1 MLYFIHGQ
9 SQKVFQKAEVMVASL
24 LAKKPDA
31 VVWKLE
37 HEHIMNGKI
46 AEFVGGQ
53 SLFATKYIV
62 TMSRVLEDADTAEIA
77 MEFLDAIHESDNV
90 FIWVEE
96 KVLAKPL
103 KQIEKVAAKTQYFEP
118 NAKTVT
124 KPNIFDLA
132 SAFADRDKKRAWIL
146 YVEALQHF
154 SPEEIY
160 GTLWWQVKMML
171 LARLTKTAAE
181 AGVKDFPYS
190 KARGFLRKYSDDEV
204 TELARNLIAVYHES
218 RLDGEELELNLENLI
233 LAN

>member
-9 SQKVFQKAEVMVASL
+9 SQKVFKKAEEMVTSL

-31 VVWKLE
+31 VVWKME
-37 HEHIMNGKI
+37 REHILNGKL

-62 TMSRVLEDADTAEIA
+62 TMSRVLEDAEISETV
-77 MEFLDAIHESDNV
+77 MEQLDAICESDNI
-90 FIWVEE
+90 FIWAEE

-103 KQIEKVAAKTQYFEP
+103 KKIESRAEKVQFFEL
-118 NAKTVT
+118 NKKVEY

-132 SAFADRDKKRAWIL
+132 GAFADRDKKRAWIL

-154 SPEEIY
+154 SAEEIY
-160 GTLWWQVKMML
+160 GTMWWQVKMML
-171 LARLTKTAAE
+171 LAQSTKSASE

-190 KARGFLRKYSDDEV
+190 KARGFLRKYKEGEV
-204 TELARNLIAVYHES
+204 ARLAQNLIYTYHQS
-218 RLDGEELELNLENLI
+218 RLDGEDLELNLEKLI
-233 LAN
+233 LFN

>member
-9 SQKVFQKAEVMVASL
+9 PNKVFQKADAMVASL

-31 VVWKLE
+31 VVWKME
-37 HEHIMNGKI
+37 TEHIVNGKLT
-46 AEFVGGQ
+46 EFVGGQ

-62 TMSRVLEDADTAEIA
+62 TMSRVLEDADIA
-77 MEFLDAIHESDNV
+77 DAVMDQLDAIAESDNV
-90 FIWVEE
+90 FIWAEE

-103 KQIEKVAAKTQYFEP
+103 KKIEKVAAKIQHFEP
-118 NAKTVT
+118 NEKTVV

-132 SAFADRDKKRAWIL
+132 GAFADRDKKRAWIL

-154 SPEEIY
+154 SAEEIY

-171 LARLTKTAAE
+171 LVQSTKTAAE

-190 KARGFLRKYSDDEV
+190 KARGFLRKYKEGEV
-204 TELARNLIAVYHES
+204 TELARNLIATYHRS
-218 RLDGEELELNLENLI
+218 RLDGEDLELNLERLI